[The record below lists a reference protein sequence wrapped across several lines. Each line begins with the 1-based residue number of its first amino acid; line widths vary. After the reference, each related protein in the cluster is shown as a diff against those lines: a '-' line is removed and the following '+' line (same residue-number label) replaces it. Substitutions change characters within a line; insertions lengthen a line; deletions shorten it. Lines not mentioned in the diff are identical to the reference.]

1 MLMRF
6 VVRWAANAVAL
17 FVAATLVSGVGYGE
31 EGWTLVTAAA
41 VFTVVN
47 MWLRPI
53 VRLLSLPLII
63 LTLGLFLFVVNVLML
78 YVTDW
83 LGPNFQIHSL
93 RAGLLRAV
101 GLRGV
106 HLGVHALRPGPR
118 RNGG

>member
-17 FVAATLVSGVGYGE
+17 FVAAALVSGVSYGDE
-31 EGWTLVTAAA
+31 WWTLVIAAA
-41 VFTVVN
+41 VFTLVN
-47 MWLRPI
+47 MWLRPV

-83 LGPNFQIHSL
+83 LVPDFEIETLGAGSPRAPGGSL
-93 RAGLLRAV
+93 LQWGFAG
-101 GLRGV
+101 GV
-106 HLGVHALRPGPR
+106 PG
-118 RNGG
+118 